1 MILCGRNESQNSL
14 YEFLTYCTKMID
26 QHVKGLKIDS
36 DIILVV
42 IDPLSISMTS
52 ITYHPDRRN
61 DVLHD
66 LSLLSIC
73 GQPVHKLETLGTVFI
88 NNRKAYNAFRRFN
101 SPYEILLESDD
112 HTIHFHKNYYV
123 LESLHRLLGS
133 QMEHLEVVAVYSY
146 RHHGA
151 LVSPEACHIP
161 TLRWDE
167 LHQMWSG
174 ASIYLESRTQGQEQ
188 EQWASPIAS
197 PVEEDD
203 YTSHEESESESA
215 AFASPAASRPKVPE
229 TPAKQAQASAAH
241 TPSVR
246 RCLSDRFTALLQKR
260 TFSEVSASDSEE
272 DTSTILRSGMKYPR
286 NLF

>member
-1 MILCGRNESQNSL
+1 
-14 YEFLTYCTKMID
+14 
-26 QHVKGLKIDS
+26 
-36 DIILVV
+36 
-42 IDPLSISMTS
+42 MTS

-73 GQPVHKLETLGTVFI
+73 GQSVHKLETLGTIFI
-88 NNRKAYNAFRRFN
+88 DNRKAYNAFRRFN

-174 ASIYLESRTQGQEQ
+174 ASIYLESRPQAQEQ

-197 PVEEDD
+197 PVDDD
-203 YTSHEESESESA
+203 YTSHESESESD
-215 AFASPAASRPKVPE
+215 AFASPAASRPEVPE
-229 TPAKQAQASAAH
+229 TPAKQAHASAAH
-241 TPSVR
+241 TPSAR

-260 TFSEVSASDSEE
+260 TFSEMESSESSDSEE
-272 DTSTILRSGMKYPR
+272 SQEDTCMILRNGTRYPR
-286 NLF
+286 NLY

>member
-1 MILCGRNESQNSL
+1 
-14 YEFLTYCTKMID
+14 
-26 QHVKGLKIDS
+26 
-36 DIILVV
+36 
-42 IDPLSISMTS
+42 MTS

-73 GQPVHKLETLGTVFI
+73 GQSIHKLETLGTVFI
-88 NNRKAYNAFRRFN
+88 DNRKAYNAFRRFN
-101 SPYEILLESDD
+101 SRNVSPMESDD

-123 LESLHRLLGS
+123 LESLQRLLGS

-174 ASIYLESRTQGQEQ
+174 ASIYLESRQQGQQ
-188 EQWASPIAS
+188 EQWASPVS
-197 PVEEDD
+197 PAEQDSN
-203 YTSHEESESESA
+203 TSHESESESED
-215 AFASPAASRPKVPE
+215 AFASPAASRADIPE
-229 TPAKQAQASAAH
+229 TPAKQGASAMAH

-260 TFSEVSASDSEE
+260 TFSETELSEISESEDDAESQE
-272 DTSTILRSGMKYPR
+272 DTCMILRNGTRYPR

>member
-1 MILCGRNESQNSL
+1 
-14 YEFLTYCTKMID
+14 
-26 QHVKGLKIDS
+26 
-36 DIILVV
+36 
-42 IDPLSISMTS
+42 MTS

-66 LSLLSIC
+66 LSFLSIC
-73 GQPVHKLETLGTVFI
+73 GQSVHKLETLGTVFI
-88 NNRKAYNAFRRFN
+88 DNLKTFNVFRRCN
-101 SPYEILLESDD
+101 NVYEILLESDD

-174 ASIYLESRTQGQEQ
+174 ASIYLESRPQAQQQ

-197 PVEEDD
+197 PVEEHDD
-203 YTSHEESESESA
+203 YTCHEVYQEESESESESEEESD
-215 AFASPAASRPKVPE
+215 AFASPEASRPSIPE
-229 TPAKQAQASAAH
+229 TPAKQAQPASAH
-241 TPSVR
+241 TPSAR

-260 TFSEVSASDSEE
+260 TFSEMESSEVSESEDDAE
-272 DTSTILRSGMKYPR
+272 SQEGTCMILRNGTRYPR
-286 NLF
+286 NLY

>member
-1 MILCGRNESQNSL
+1 
-14 YEFLTYCTKMID
+14 
-26 QHVKGLKIDS
+26 
-36 DIILVV
+36 
-42 IDPLSISMTS
+42 MTS

-61 DVLHD
+61 EVLHD

-73 GQPVHKLETLGTVFI
+73 GQSVHKLETLGTVFI
-88 NNRKAYNAFRRFN
+88 DNRKAYNVFRRFN

-151 LVSPEACHIP
+151 LVSPEACHLP

-167 LHQMWSG
+167 LHHMWSG
-174 ASIYLESRTQGQEQ
+174 ASIYLDSRPQQPQ

-197 PVEEDD
+197 PVEQDD
-203 YTSHEESESESA
+203 YTSHEESESESEEDSD
-215 AFASPAASRPKVPE
+215 AFASPEASRPTIPE
-229 TPAKQAQASAAH
+229 TPAKQGVPAMAH

-260 TFSEVSASDSEE
+260 TFSETESSEVSESDSEE
-272 DTSTILRSGMKYPR
+272 SEEDTCMILRNGTRYPR
-286 NLF
+286 NLY

>member
-1 MILCGRNESQNSL
+1 M
-14 YEFLTYCTKMID
+14 M
-26 QHVKGLKIDS
+26 
-36 DIILVV
+36 
-42 IDPLSISMTS
+42 S

-61 DVLHD
+61 EVLHD

-73 GQPVHKLETLGTVFI
+73 GQTIHKLETLGTVFI
-88 NNRKAYNAFRRFN
+88 DNRKAYNIFRRFN

-133 QMEHLEVVAVYSY
+133 QMDHHDVVAVYSY

-151 LVSPEACHIP
+151 LVSPEACHLP

-174 ASIYLESRTQGQEQ
+174 ASIYLESRQQQ

-197 PVEEDD
+197 PSRAEEQDD
-203 YTSHEESESESA
+203 YTCHEVYQESEESESEEESD
-215 AFASPAASRPKVPE
+215 AFASPEASRPTIPE
-229 TPAKQAQASAAH
+229 TPAKQVQPATAH

-260 TFSEVSASDSEE
+260 TFSEAESESE
-272 DTSTILRSGMKYPR
+272 DDAESQEECCVLLRSGMKYPR
-286 NLF
+286 NLY

>member
-1 MILCGRNESQNSL
+1 M
-14 YEFLTYCTKMID
+14 M
-26 QHVKGLKIDS
+26 
-36 DIILVV
+36 
-42 IDPLSISMTS
+42 S

-61 DVLHD
+61 EVLHD

-73 GQPVHKLETLGTVFI
+73 GQTIHKLETLGTVFI
-88 NNRKAYNAFRRFN
+88 DNRKAYNIFRRFN

-133 QMEHLEVVAVYSY
+133 QMDHHEVVAVYSY

-174 ASIYLESRTQGQEQ
+174 ASIYLESRQQQEL
-188 EQWASPIAS
+188 WASPVAS
-197 PVEEDD
+197 PSREEQDD
-203 YTSHEESESESA
+203 YTCHEVYQESESESEEESD
-215 AFASPAASRPKVPE
+215 AFASPEASRPTIPE
-229 TPAKQAQASAAH
+229 TPAKQAQPATAH
-241 TPSVR
+241 TPSIR

-260 TFSEVSASDSEE
+260 TFSEVSESDSEE
-272 DTSTILRSGMKYPR
+272 SQEDTCMILRNGTRYPR
-286 NLF
+286 NHY

>member
-1 MILCGRNESQNSL
+1 
-14 YEFLTYCTKMID
+14 
-26 QHVKGLKIDS
+26 
-36 DIILVV
+36 
-42 IDPLSISMTS
+42 MTS

-73 GQPVHKLETLGTVFI
+73 GQSVHKLETLGTVFI
-88 NNRKAYNAFRRFN
+88 DNRKAYNAFRRFN

-123 LESLHRLLGS
+123 LESLQRLLGS

-174 ASIYLESRTQGQEQ
+174 ASIYLESRQQEQQ

-197 PVEEDD
+197 PAEQDD
-203 YTSHEESESESA
+203 YSSHESESEDD
-215 AFASPAASRPKVPE
+215 AFASPEASRPTIPE
-229 TPAKQAQASAAH
+229 TPAKQGQSAMAH
-241 TPSVR
+241 TPSAR

-260 TFSEVSASDSEE
+260 TFSETESSEVSESDSEE
-272 DTSTILRSGMKYPR
+272 SQEDTCMILRNGTRYPR

>member
-1 MILCGRNESQNSL
+1 M
-14 YEFLTYCTKMID
+14 M
-26 QHVKGLKIDS
+26 
-36 DIILVV
+36 
-42 IDPLSISMTS
+42 S

-61 DVLHD
+61 EVLHD

-73 GQPVHKLETLGTVFI
+73 GQTIHKLETLGTVFI
-88 NNRKAYNAFRRFN
+88 DNRKAYNVFRRFN

-133 QMEHLEVVAVYSY
+133 QMDHHEVVAVYSY

-174 ASIYLESRTQGQEQ
+174 ASIYLDSRPQQPQ
-188 EQWASPIAS
+188 EQWASPLPS
-197 PVEEDD
+197 PVEEQED
-203 YTSHEESESESA
+203 TSHEESESESESD
-215 AFASPAASRPKVPE
+215 AFVSPEASRPTIPE
-229 TPAKQAQASAAH
+229 TPAKQAQSATSH
-241 TPSVR
+241 TPSAR

-260 TFSEVSASDSEE
+260 TISETESEE
-272 DTSTILRSGMKYPR
+272 SEDDAESQEDYCVLLRSGMKYPR
-286 NLF
+286 HLY

>member
-1 MILCGRNESQNSL
+1 
-14 YEFLTYCTKMID
+14 
-26 QHVKGLKIDS
+26 
-36 DIILVV
+36 
-42 IDPLSISMTS
+42 MTS

-73 GQPVHKLETLGTVFI
+73 GQSVHKLETLGTVFI
-88 NNRKAYNAFRRFN
+88 NNRRAYNAFRRFN

-174 ASIYLESRTQGQEQ
+174 ASIYLESRQQEQQ

-203 YTSHEESESESA
+203 TSHESESEDD
-215 AFASPAASRPKVPE
+215 AFASPAASRPEVPE
-229 TPAKQAQASAAH
+229 TPAKQAHASAAH
-241 TPSVR
+241 TPSAR
-246 RCLSDRFTALLQKR
+246 RCLSDRFTSLLEKR
-260 TFSEVSASDSEE
+260 TFSEAEESESDSESQE
-272 DTSTILRSGMKYPR
+272 DCCVVLRSGTKYPR

>member
-1 MILCGRNESQNSL
+1 
-14 YEFLTYCTKMID
+14 
-26 QHVKGLKIDS
+26 
-36 DIILVV
+36 
-42 IDPLSISMTS
+42 MTS

-61 DVLHD
+61 EVLHD

-73 GQPVHKLETLGTVFI
+73 GQSVHKLETLGTVFI
-88 NNRKAYNAFRRFN
+88 DNRKAYNVFRRFN

-167 LHQMWSG
+167 LHHMWSG
-174 ASIYLESRTQGQEQ
+174 ASIYLDSRPQQPQ
-188 EQWASPIAS
+188 EQWASPLPS
-197 PVEEDD
+197 PVEDQND
-203 YTSHEESESESA
+203 YTCHEVYQESESEEDSD
-215 AFASPAASRPKVPE
+215 AFASPEASRPTIPE
-229 TPAKQAQASAAH
+229 TPAKQAQPATAH
-241 TPSVR
+241 TPSAR
-246 RCLSDRFTALLQKR
+246 RCLSDRFTGLLQKR
-260 TFSEVSASDSEE
+260 TFSETESSEVSESDSEE
-272 DTSTILRSGMKYPR
+272 SEEDTCMILRNGTRYPR
-286 NLF
+286 NLY

>member
-1 MILCGRNESQNSL
+1 
-14 YEFLTYCTKMID
+14 
-26 QHVKGLKIDS
+26 
-36 DIILVV
+36 
-42 IDPLSISMTS
+42 MTS

-73 GQPVHKLETLGTVFI
+73 GQSVHKLETLGTVFI
-88 NNRKAYNAFRRFN
+88 NNRKAYNVFRRFN

-174 ASIYLESRTQGQEQ
+174 ASIYLESRAQAQEQQQ

-197 PVEEDD
+197 PVEED
-203 YTSHEESESESA
+203 YTSHESESESESD
-215 AFASPAASRPKVPE
+215 AFASPAASRPEVPE

-241 TPSVR
+241 TPSAR

-260 TFSEVSASDSEE
+260 TFSETESSEVSESEDDAESQE
-272 DTSTILRSGMKYPR
+272 DTCMILRNGTRYPR
-286 NLF
+286 NLY